1 MIDFD
6 CMLSCVGN
14 LKFLI
19 SFEMKKQTNKQ
30 IIMVS
35 EPIHDHKQEKKKK
48 LLKFS
53 QLHWDVF
60 ENVLEYFEM
69 NSKNFSWV
77 PIKWCHNL
85 SKEM

>member
-1 MIDFD
+1 
-6 CMLSCVGN
+6 MLSCVGN

-53 QLHWDVF
+53 QLH
-60 ENVLEYFEM
+60 
-69 NSKNFSWV
+69 
-77 PIKWCHNL
+77 
-85 SKEM
+85 